1 MNKIKNGLLALKHPP
16 GPIHC
21 GSGEPLPD
29 PALHMEGRAPRAWGG
44 RALELGGTLQD
55 CCPHRPDHHF
65 LEAICCFPMVY
76 YMEGSVDK

>member
-1 MNKIKNGLLALKHPP
+1 
-16 GPIHC
+16 
-21 GSGEPLPD
+21 
-29 PALHMEGRAPRAWGG
+29 MERISHRTD
-44 RALELGGTLQD
+44 GTSRP